1 MPPRRPQDV
10 RRWLQKG
17 PSLAELRKAYPGE
30 WEVVQRDLTDV
41 VRRGDVDELKA
52 YARAQATTAS
62 TTPGARQP
70 NQSASLADDIRRHM
84 AAAALEQLAVSA
96 ATGIHEG
103 RLRFNLINGYVA
115 QKLLFKR
122 DLERRPVSMFW
133 FRLVWPL
140 LWQRRFLMPL
150 VGPKGIYCF
159 YSRRLVHALAAT
171 IGERS
176 CLEIA
181 AGDGTLSRFLAN
193 AGVNVTATDDHSWR
207 DVRFADTVLRQ
218 DARTAL
224 AAHRPEVVICSWPP
238 AGNSFER
245 QVFKTSSVGL
255 YIVIASRHKFASA
268 DWDAYERQTDFAYSE
283 DATLSRLVLP
293 PELEA
298 AVYVFHR
305 RSPAASPTAAASEG
319 EPHAPR

>member
-1 MPPRRPQDV
+1 VQR
-10 RRWLQKG
+10 
-17 PSLAELRKAYPGE
+17 ELT
-30 WEVVQRDLTDV
+30 EVVP
-41 VRRGDVDELKA
+41 RGDLDELKA
-52 YARAQATTAS
+52 YARAQATPAS
-62 TTPGARQP
+62 TTRGQGRP
-70 NQSASLADDIRRHM
+70 NHSAPLSEEIRRHM

-103 RLRFNLINGYVA
+103 RLRFNLVNGYVT
-115 QKLLFKR
+115 QKLLFKG

-159 YSRRLVHALAAT
+159 YSKRLIDSLAAM
-171 IGERS
+171 IGDRS

-181 AGDGTLSRFLAN
+181 AGDGTLARFLSD
-193 AGVNVTATDDHSWR
+193 AGVNVTATDDYSWR
-207 DVRFADTVLRQ
+207 DVRFADSVLRE
-218 DARTAL
+218 DARKAL

-238 AGNSFER
+238 AGNTFEH
-245 QVFKTSSVGL
+245 QVFKTPSVRL
-255 YIVIASRHKFASA
+255 YIVIASRHRFASA
-268 DWDAYERQTDFAYSE
+268 DWDAYDQQTDFAFSE

-298 AVYVFHR
+298 AVYVFR
-305 RSPAASPTAAASEG
+305 RKAL
-319 EPHAPR
+319 AP